1 MDESHQNENTSFFE
15 VQQIQKFVPP
25 DFHASSFQP
34 PFLYSSTSVQQYN
47 SSYPQAPFWV
57 QGFPQNLER
66 EQPKQRRE
74 KMEHIHILSNMEQTM
89 EFNESKFEKIKRKEF
104 IEYVD
109 NYGKNNEIENLERM
123 SSSINKSKKSTKTP
137 SSIIRLIFSI
147 FSFLSPDCK
156 SIWEEIRVKPS
167 QINFLIWVFN
177 M

>member
-1 MDESHQNENTSFFE
+1 MHESHQNENTSFFE
-15 VQQIQKFVPP
+15 VQQIPKYFPP

-34 PFLYSSTSVQQYN
+34 PFLYSSASVQQYN
-47 SSYPQAPFWV
+47 SQAPFWV

-89 EFNESKFEKIKRKEF
+89 EFNESKLEKIKRKEY
-104 IEYVD
+104 IEYVN

-123 SSSINKSKKSTKTP
+123 SSSINKSQKSTKAS

-147 FSFLSPDCK
+147 FSFLCPDYK
-156 SIWEEIRVKPS
+156 SIREEIRVKTKS
-167 QINFLIWVFN
+167 NFRI
-177 M
+177 